1 MRSNALS
8 LGGERATSRE
18 THGHRPGV
26 EEAAGS
32 CPWWRVAWAHRASG
46 FPPSGAPGLSPDRGM
61 ERRAPRLAI
70 SGMGCSQA
78 LAHTSKDWFK
88 RGILTCGQ
96 RWLHGAG
103 LRIQIRQLA
112 ARRGRSSV
120 GPSRMAAVAGSE
132 SAVGDLG
139 HTERLSQEYRVP
151 PAPVQTVSGPRSQ
164 GRRPSHSPGLSSA
177 RSLPFLAT

>member
-1 MRSNALS
+1 MCLTQNSSIYLNRIFFFFWHFDQLQHFLQFHQQVLERENKVEMEFLSNM
-8 LGGERATSRE
+8 
-18 THGHRPGV
+18 H
-26 EEAAGS
+26 
-32 CPWWRVAWAHRASG
+32 
-46 FPPSGAPGLSPDRGM
+46 
-61 ERRAPRLAI
+61 
-70 SGMGCSQA
+70 
-78 LAHTSKDWFK
+78 
-88 RGILTCGQ
+88 CGQ

-139 HTERLSQEYRVP
+139 RTERLSQEYRVP